1 MGYETRL
8 VQDLT
13 DHVWT
18 EIFIVEEDRWAH
30 MDACENAF
38 DAPKMYEQ
46 GWGKKLTYCF
56 AINTEEVV
64 DVTKRYVINS
74 WKNKLRR
81 TAVPEGWLLNML
93 ANVKVDMQAN
103 MSGERREELAMRQQI
118 EEAMMESLLEEYQN
132 DTQTNEAENQV
143 RQTGSLEWRE

>member
-1 MGYETRL
+1 VCQKETRYPRYNKVTSLLETKSGRCGEWANTFTAVARAMGYETRL
-8 VQDLT
+8 VHDLT

-18 EIFIVEEDRWAH
+18 EVFIAEEDRWVH

-64 DVTKRYVINS
+64 DVTKRYVVNS

-93 ANVKVDMQAN
+93 ANVKVDIQA
-103 MSGERREELAMRQQI
+103 
-118 EEAMMESLLEEYQN
+118 
-132 DTQTNEAENQV
+132 
-143 RQTGSLEWRE
+143 